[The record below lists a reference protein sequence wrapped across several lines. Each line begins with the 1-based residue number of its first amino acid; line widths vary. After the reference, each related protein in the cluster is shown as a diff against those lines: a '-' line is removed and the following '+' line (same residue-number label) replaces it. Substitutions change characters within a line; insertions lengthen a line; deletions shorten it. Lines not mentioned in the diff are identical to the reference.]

1 VLYFTLELHKSERI
15 MDPLQHDDI
24 IKKKYLARGPGDA
37 ATKAYIASKYLG
49 GGGGEDEQKKKKKKK
64 KASSSVDTRFQ
75 KKRIGN
81 IGIIDEE
88 DFGWETAADTQQ
100 EKLKA
105 RQEQERL
112 EQEAIQN
119 AGGVFRGN
127 TSNWQTIQE
136 GADESDEEPVIV
148 KEPEGPRMSNG
159 QRAGVLTKAEIKAEA
174 QRAREV
180 EQRAL
185 ERLKMESQGQDT
197 DTVYRDASGRK
208 IDPKMKRQEEARLRK
223 EQIEKEARQM
233 EWGKGLVQR
242 KEAEEQK
249 KRLAEEKDKP
259 LAR

>member
-1 VLYFTLELHKSERI
+1 

-37 ATKAYIASKYLG
+37 ATKAYIASKYLSG
-49 GGGGEDEQKKKKKKK
+49 GGAEDEQKKKRKKK
-64 KASSSVDTRFQ
+64 KATSSLDTRFQ

-88 DFGWETAADTQQ
+88 DFGWETVADTQQ

-105 RQEQERL
+105 KQEQEHL
-112 EQEAIQN
+112 EQEAIAN
-119 AGGVFRGN
+119 AGGVFRGG

-136 GADESDEEPVIV
+136 GIEESDEEPTVV
-148 KEPEGPRMSNG
+148 EQDSGPRMSNG

-185 ERLKMESQGQDT
+185 ERLKKESQGQDT
-197 DTVYRDASGRK
+197 NTVYRDASGRK

-223 EQIEKEARQM
+223 EQIEKEARRM

-249 KRLAEEKDKP
+249 RRLEEERDKP
-259 LAR
+259 MARSV